1 MATIRKRGD
10 KWQAMVR
17 RAGAAPTSATFPSKA
32 AAQTWARQ
40 TEGAIDRGAKV
51 TTAAERRT
59 TVADLLDHYVNE
71 LAGSRA
77 LSASNTAA
85 VATLR
90 RELGETRV
98 VELAP
103 KAIVGFGSRRR
114 VAGVAPSTIEREISV
129 LATIARHAGGLLEID
144 TARLAEVIRTG
155 RALLSHSRVVGR
167 SRERQRRPTEA
178 ELAGLFTYWR
188 DHPRRV
194 VPMEDLVRF
203 ALSTGM
209 RLGEIVSLRWDD
221 LDKDRRTIMIRDRK
235 HPRQKEGNN
244 QRVPLLRGPV
254 VLFGEVVDPMA
265 IIERQPRK
273 GNELIFPYR
282 RESVSVLFCTA
293 CTKCGVDDLTFHDMR
308 HEATSRLFEASYAI
322 EQVALVTGHR
332 DWNML
337 RRYTQ
342 IRPESLHR
350 PENVVPLARVE
361 AA

>member
-17 RAGAAPTSATFPSKA
+17 RTGAEPTSGTFASKA

-40 TEGAIDRGAKV
+40 IEGAIDHGKRV
-51 TTAAERRT
+51 PSSAERRA
-59 TVADLLDHYVNE
+59 TVADLLDLYVE
-71 LAGSRA
+71 EVGRA
-77 LSASNTAA
+77 RPLSASNTAA
-85 VATLR
+85 VTVLR
-90 RELGETRV
+90 RELGEHR
-98 VELAP
+98 LLDIAP
-103 KAIVGFGSRRR
+103 RQIVAYGGKRRTTG
-114 VAGVAPSTIEREISV
+114 AAPSTIDRELSV
-129 LATIARHAGGLLEID
+129 LSTVARHAGGLMEVD
-144 TARLAEVIRTG
+144 TARMIEVIRAG

-167 SRERQRRPTEA
+167 SRERHRRPTEA
-178 ELAGLFTYWR
+178 ELTALFTYWR

-203 ALSTGM
+203 AITTGM
-209 RLGEIVSLRWDD
+209 RLGEIVGLRWDD
-221 LDKDRRTIMIRDRK
+221 LDQDRRTILIRDRK

-254 VLFGEVVDPMA
+254 ALFGEVVDPLA
-265 IIERQPRK
+265 IIERQPRN
-273 GNELIFPYR
+273 GGDLIFPYR

-293 CTKCGVDDLTFHDMR
+293 CTKCEIDDLTFHDMR

-350 PENVVPLARVE
+350 AENVVPLARVE